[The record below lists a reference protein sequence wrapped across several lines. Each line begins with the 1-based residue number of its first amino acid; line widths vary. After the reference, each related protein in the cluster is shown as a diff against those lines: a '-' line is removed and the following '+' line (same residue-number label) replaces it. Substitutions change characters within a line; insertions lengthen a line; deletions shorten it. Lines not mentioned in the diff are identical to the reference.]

1 MQNNTH
7 IAIVS
12 DGNTDFE
19 ILKTLIKE
27 VVFSESAIEIPDD
40 NFIAVYEK
48 TGIKI
53 DGAIKEYLK
62 NADKTQKRG
71 IYDEP
76 ATKLKNKIILVLKR
90 VVSEIENRFYI
101 STGSF
106 SHCDLLI
113 LNDDSD
119 KKLTTS
125 KDFLDE
131 WAYSVISIFYL
142 AVQEFYE
149 EKINHGHTFRYLPII
164 FPLIF
169 FPSTEILVAAFR
181 YNNNFEHYRN
191 QDAPTLKQ
199 MLYGTNNLNT
209 LQEDELG
216 ELALKFINSTLL
228 EQVFAKLPEIRVF
241 LHQII
246 VSIK

>member
-12 DGNTDFE
+12 DGITDFE

-27 VVFSESAIEIPDD
+27 VAFSESGLDIPDD
-40 NFIAVYEK
+40 NFIPVYEK
-48 TGIKI
+48 TGVKI
-53 DGAIKEYLK
+53 DGAIKKYIKL
-62 NADKTQKRG
+62 ADTTKKRG
-71 IYDEP
+71 LYDEP
-76 ATKLKNKIILVLKR
+76 AIKLKNDIILVLKK
-90 VVSEIENRFYI
+90 VIKEIEDRFYI

-106 SHCDLLI
+106 SHYDLLI

-125 KDFLDE
+125 KDFLNE
-131 WAYSVISIFYL
+131 WVYSIIMIFYL

-149 EKINHGHTFRYLPII
+149 EKINQGYTFKSLPVIL
-164 FPLIF
+164 PLIF

-181 YNNNFEHYRN
+181 HGDNFDQYRN

-199 MLYGTNNLNT
+199 MLYGTNNLKS
-209 LQEDELG
+209 LQEEELQ

-228 EQVFAKLPEIRVF
+228 EQVFSKLPEIRIF
-241 LHQII
+241 LYQII